1 MNFCEYY
8 IILKY
13 QIQPL
18 KYFLFDRLYLIPN
31 TSDVCFGIGIVF
43 SSFQTFKGTPS
54 FKIHT
59 VVKNIK
65 NLIYTVSFFLNATKM
80 HSTVKNYDFVPL
92 PLP

>member
-13 QIQPL
+13 QIQLL

-43 SSFQTFKGTPS
+43 SSFQTFKE
-54 FKIHT
+54 IHFYVHTLKAFNTT
-59 VVKNIK
+59 VERTTGSI
-65 NLIYTVSFFLNATKM
+65 
-80 HSTVKNYDFVPL
+80 PE
-92 PLP
+92 